1 MGVIKSGF
9 TLVAREPIDIQVE
22 LDTPRGTLYI
32 PVKEL
37 SFKKTQ
43 TMTSEHSSGTALPYH
58 LTEGAID
65 YEGEFSI
72 GTWFTEEVNH
82 TDAETW
88 EKLLY
93 YYLER
98 PYDEGRP
105 FEFNINLHERDRPD
119 GIDAITYE
127 GGGGIWV
134 QLQRCKLTG
143 DSFTMGESG
152 TLKRTYP
159 FKFLRRVLGATH
171 PELGGGF
178 AEDPM
183 PGTDPFAL
191 GIGGAAIGDTSIFTR
206 FGGAD

>member
-1 MGVIKSGF
+1 MGVIKSGY

-22 LDTPRGTLYI
+22 FDTPRGTVYVS
-32 PVKEL
+32 VKEL
-37 SFKKTQ
+37 TFKKTQ
-43 TMTSEHSSGTALPYH
+43 AMTSEHSSGTALPYH

-65 YEGEFSI
+65 YEGEFKI
-72 GTWFTEEVNH
+72 GTWFTSEENH
-82 TDAETW
+82 TDAEKW
-88 EKLLY
+88 EFLLY

-119 GIDAITYE
+119 DVDATNYD
-127 GGGGIWV
+127 GGGGIWM

-143 DSFTMGESG
+143 DSFNMGESG
-152 TLKRTYP
+152 TLSRTYP
-159 FKFLRRVLGATH
+159 FKFLRRVFGTDH

-183 PGTDPFAL
+183 PGTDPFL
-191 GIGGAAIGDTSIFTR
+191 SGQGGEKDTSVITRIGGND
-206 FGGAD
+206 